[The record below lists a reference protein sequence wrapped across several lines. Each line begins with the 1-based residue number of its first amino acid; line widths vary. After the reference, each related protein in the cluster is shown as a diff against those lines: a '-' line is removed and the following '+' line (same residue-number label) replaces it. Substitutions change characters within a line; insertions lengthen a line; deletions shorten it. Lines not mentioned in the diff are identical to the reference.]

1 MGDKGDKK
9 DKAKST
15 KQAKTKKDAKKKKR
29 KRVNHLWKD
38 LRKVTVILK
47 EKYYNGSESVR
58 TFKCETGSGCTT
70 DSIGNEIFGTF
81 ADGEKGRIESY
92 EIEKT
97 KE

>member
-1 MGDKGDKK
+1 
-9 DKAKST
+9 
-15 KQAKTKKDAKKKKR
+15 
-29 KRVNHLWKD
+29 VNHLGRD
-38 LRKVTVILK
+38 LRNVTVILK

-58 TFKCETGSGCTT
+58 TFKCGTGSGCAPE
-70 DSIGNEIFGTF
+70 SVGNEIIGIF